1 VFHAKPRLNGF
12 DPDIFLGRP
21 GVYWT
26 EVVMRFLRLVIVV
39 PLVEEVFWRGFVL
52 RFLVK
57 EDFRSVPIG
66 TFTQTANA
74 LVAVGFVLEHSVPD
88 WPAALAAGLLYNLV
102 AYRTKSL
109 SSCVVAHGITNAL
122 LGGFIMMTRQWGFW

>member
-1 VFHAKPRLNGF
+1 
-12 DPDIFLGRP
+12 
-21 GVYWT
+21 
-26 EVVMRFLRLVIVV
+26 
-39 PLVEEVFWRGFVL
+39 VL